1 MRPCR
6 ARKETQLDLPLS
18 ATLMVLTAA
27 VAHATWNAIAHDISD
42 KVVAFVLLGLGGM
55 IGALCVL
62 VLASLPRAEAWP
74 YLLASV
80 VMHVVYT
87 MLLMTS
93 YRLGDFSQVY
103 PLARGTSPLIVTA
116 LAAVFIGE
124 VPSLVVLIGVVVIS
138 AGLASLMLAG
148 GVPSRKSLPA
158 VCAALAT
165 GLSIATYS
173 TIDGAG
179 VRASGT
185 AAGYTGW
192 LILLESGVLV
202 AYALVRRGPAL
213 ASQVRPHLWIGIFGG
228 VLSVGAYGLVLWA
241 QTRGALA
248 PIAALRESSIIV
260 GALIGT
266 VFFHERFGRPR
277 VIATAVVF
285 VGIVLVVA

>member
-1 MRPCR
+1 
-6 ARKETQLDLPLS
+6 
-18 ATLMVLTAA
+18 MVLTAA
-27 VAHATWNAIAHDISD
+27 VAHATWNAIAHDIKD

-62 VLASLPRAEAWP
+62 ALAPMPRAEAWP

-80 VMHVVYT
+80 AMHVVYT
-87 MLLMTS
+87 LLLMTS
-93 YRLGDFSQVY
+93 YRLGEFSQVY
-103 PLARGTSPLIVTA
+103 PLARGTSPLIVTV
-116 LAAVFIGE
+116 LAAVFLGE
-124 VPSLVVLIGVVVIS
+124 VPSPVVLVGVLVIS
-138 AGLASLMLAG
+138 VGLASLMLAG
-148 GVPSRKSLPA
+148 GLPDRHSLPA
-158 VCAALAT
+158 VYAALAT

-179 VRASGT
+179 VRSSGT
-185 AAGYTGW
+185 AGGYTGW
-192 LILLESGVLV
+192 LIFLESGVLM

-213 ASQVRPHLWIGIFGG
+213 VDQVRPHVWLGTIGGG
-228 VLSVGAYGLVLWA
+228 LSVGAYGLVLWA

-277 VIATAVVF
+277 VIATVVVF
-285 VGIVLVVA
+285 VGIVLVLA